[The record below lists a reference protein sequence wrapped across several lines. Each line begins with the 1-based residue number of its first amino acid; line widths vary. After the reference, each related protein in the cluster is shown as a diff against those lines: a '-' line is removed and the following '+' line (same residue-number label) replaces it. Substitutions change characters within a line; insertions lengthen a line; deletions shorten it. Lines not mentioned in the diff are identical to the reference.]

1 MTSKCDQINITTLGN
16 FDVIKGDQSLLSMH
30 PGSKKIWE
38 LFKFML
44 TYRGRSFTPE
54 SLVDALWPTEDYS
67 DPRGALRRQMHR
79 LRQLLHESGVEHQ
92 CGTLIVFRNGYYQWN
107 TDSVTYVDC
116 ELFEKAIEKA
126 DSFKRSDPVKALLHY
141 REAVS
146 LYKGEYLPDCSE
158 HQWVFSVRNLYRRLF
173 LKAILALGELTS
185 SQEDYQAFLPIC
197 EKAIQLDYYEEDFH
211 LLYMDTLM
219 YVGEK
224 KTALQHYEQVT
235 GFLYH
240 EMGVKPSNA
249 MKSMYKRILSTQEV
263 HNSLDSLHAE
273 LEKNTTSETA
283 FFCEPT
289 IFRSIY
295 ELEWRRSE
303 RDGYQTVIGLLTITN
318 LDINESLNKNMLKDF
333 GSHLI
338 RSLRKGDVVTKWN
351 NTQFLVL
358 LPGLTED
365 LMNQVVSRILTSYNR
380 INETFP
386 AAIKFEIRQVLPP
399 QNIISDNSSSKL
411 PAIPKH
417 SSDA

>member
-1 MTSKCDQINITTLGN
+1 MTNKCDQVSITTLGS
-16 FDVIKGDQSLLSMH
+16 FDVFKGGQSLISMH

-54 SLVDALWPTEDYS
+54 ALVEALWPTEDYA

-79 LRQLLHESGVEHQ
+79 LRQFFHESGAEHQ
-92 CGTLIVFRNGYYQWN
+92 CGTLIIFKNGYYQWN
-107 TDSVTYVDC
+107 SDSLTSVDC

-126 DSFKRSDPVKALLHY
+126 DSFKKSDPSTALQHY

-146 LYKGEYLPDCSE
+146 LYHGEYLPDCSE

-185 SQEDYQAFLPIC
+185 SQKDYQAFLPIC

-211 LLYMDTLM
+211 LLYMNTLM
-219 YVGEK
+219 HVGEK
-224 KTALQHYEQVT
+224 KTALQHYEQIT

-240 EMGVKPSNA
+240 EMGIKPSSA

-273 LEKNTTSETA
+273 LEKSTTSETA

-289 IFRSIY
+289 VFRSIY

-303 RDGYQTVIGLLTITN
+303 RDGYQTVIGLLTIAASVF
-318 LDINESLNKNMLKDF
+318 NESLDKNMLKDF

-365 LMNQVVSRILTSYNR
+365 LMNQVISRILTSYSH
-380 INETFP
+380 ITETSP
-386 AAIKFEIRQVLPP
+386 SSVAFEIRQVLPP
-399 QNIISDNSSSKL
+399 QNIISNSANSKS
-411 PAIPKH
+411 PTVTKH